1 MTISN
6 NIYIAQF
13 VFFFVFIFFLLFPNQ
28 FILQSNTILGKLFS
42 IFIIVLCTKIDFLYG
57 LLICVF
63 IIFYYQSD
71 LVSNIIYS
79 ENFQILE
86 PLVDVEPLV
95 KLVDVKEP
103 PLVEP
108 MSEYVSKNIIPATN
122 NELINAYSKHKLPI
136 QSESETIFRNQ
147 HCSAN
152 LELIYKNRII
162 RQNDTIPNIFPELEF
177 SDNKPCNPCDP
188 SCSFRIKQ
196 NDLDIKERIGQSTR
210 GKTSL
215 EEAMDWAYS
224 FFVNKNEPF
233 SGVDLNVASYLSTK

>member
-1 MTISN
+1 MTLSN

-13 VFFFVFIFFLLFPNQ
+13 VSFFVFIYFLLFPNQ

-42 IFIIVLCTKIDFLYG
+42 IFIIVLYTKIDFLYG

-79 ENFQILE
+79 ENFQLLE
-86 PLVDVEPLV
+86 PAVNGEPAV
-95 KLVDVKEP
+95 T
-103 PLVEP
+103 VEP
-108 MSEYVSKNIIPATN
+108 MSEYVSIIPATN
-122 NELINAYSKHKLPI
+122 NELIDIDNAYSNHKLPI

-177 SDNKPCNPCDP
+177 SDDKPCNPCDP

>member
-1 MTISN
+1 MTLSN

-13 VFFFVFIFFLLFPNQ
+13 VSFFVFIYFLLFPNQ

-42 IFIIVLCTKIDFLYG
+42 IFIIVLYTKIDFLYG

-79 ENFQILE
+79 ENFQLLE
-86 PLVDVEPLV
+86 PIKPAVT
-95 KLVDVKEP
+95 
-103 PLVEP
+103 VEP
-108 MSEYVSKNIIPATN
+108 MSEYVSIIPATN
-122 NELINAYSKHKLPI
+122 NELIDIDNAYSNHKLPI

-177 SDNKPCNPCDP
+177 SDDKPCNPCDP